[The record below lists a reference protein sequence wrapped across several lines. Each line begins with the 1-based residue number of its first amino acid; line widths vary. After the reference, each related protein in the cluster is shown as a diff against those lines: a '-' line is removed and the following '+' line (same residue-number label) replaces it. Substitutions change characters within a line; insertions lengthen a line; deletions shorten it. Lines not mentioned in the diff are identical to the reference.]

1 VSIVLAW
8 LVAPAPLKP
17 DANDAGSAKLRLVF
31 AATVIDQARRRR

>member
-8 LVAPAPLKP
+8 LVAPAPQKP
-17 DANDAGSAKLRLVF
+17 DASDGGAAKLRLVF